1 MMLNRKTHILRYV
14 LLFAFSIFFVVP
26 FGYAI
31 YTSLLSKADIGHL
44 VLPSQWTF
52 ENYRDIFETSDIL
65 IWYKNSIIVT
75 FGILIGNLFV
85 NTTAA
90 YSLAR
95 INFRGRGVVFFL
107 VIGMMMVPYQVMIIP
122 IFSMIVD
129 LKWLNSY
136 QGLIIPFLF
145 QGFLVFL
152 MRQFF
157 LTVPKELEE
166 AAEVDGLSK
175 IGIFYRIM
183 LPLSKG
189 AIGTQI
195 IFSFTGTWNSFV
207 WPVTLV
213 NDSRWYVM
221 TVGLNTLK
229 NRYFEWPNLTMTGV
243 VLLTL
248 PIIIVFLMFQRHMVQ
263 GIATTGLKG

>member
-1 MMLNRKTHILRYV
+1 MKQPVMTSIRYG
-14 LLFAFSIFFVVP
+14 LLSVGTLFFIIP
-26 FGYAI
+26 FVYAI
-31 YTSLLSKADIGHL
+31 YTSLLSKSDID
-44 VLPSQWTF
+44 QWVGLTRLTL
-52 ENYRDIFETSDIL
+52 ENYADVLVNSDMK
-65 IWYKNSIIVT
+65 IWYMNSIIMT
-75 FGILIGNLFV
+75 LGILIGNLFI

-95 INFRGRGVVFFL
+95 LTYRGRSLIFFII
-107 VIGMMMVPYQVMIIP
+107 IGMMMVPYQVTIIP
-122 IFSMIVD
+122 IYSMIVK
-129 LKWLNSY
+129 LGWLNSY
-136 QGLIIPFLF
+136 QGLIIPFMF

-152 MRQFF
+152 MRQFM
-157 LTVPKELEE
+157 LSIPKELEE
-166 AAEVDGLSK
+166 AAEVDGLTK
-175 IGIFYRIM
+175 IGIFFRIIM
-183 LPLSKG
+183 PLSKG

-213 NDSRWYVM
+213 NDSRWYVL

-243 VLLTL
+243 VLLSL
-248 PIIIVFLMFQRHMVQ
+248 PIIIVFLIFQRHLVQ

>member
-1 MMLNRKTHILRYV
+1 MNNNKTQWLRYT
-14 LLFAFSIFFVVP
+14 LLTLCSLFFVVP

-31 YTSLLSKADIGHL
+31 YTSLLSKADIGKL
-44 VLPSQWTF
+44 VSISRLTLS
-52 ENYRDIFETSDIL
+52 NYSDIL
-65 IWYKNSIIVT
+65 LNSDIRIWYMNSIIVT
-75 FGILIGNLFV
+75 LGILVGNLLI

-95 INFRGRGVVFFL
+95 LKYPGRGVVFFL
-107 VIGMMMVPYQVMIIP
+107 IVGMMMVPYQVTIIP
-122 IFSMIVD
+122 IYSMIVK
-129 LKWLNSY
+129 LGWLNSY
-136 QGLIIPFLF
+136 EGLILPFLF

-157 LTVPKELEE
+157 LSIPKELEE
-166 AAEVDGLSK
+166 AAEVDGVTK
-175 IGIFYRIM
+175 IGTFFRII

-213 NDSRWYVM
+213 NDSRWYVL

-248 PIIIVFLMFQRHMVQ
+248 PIIIVFLIFQRNLVQ
-263 GIATTGLKG
+263 SIATTGLKG

>member
-1 MMLNRKTHILRYV
+1 MENRKHSFFRY
-14 LLFAFSIFFVVP
+14 LLLIVFSIFFIVP

-44 VLPSQWTF
+44 VIPTKWTF
-52 ENYRDIFETSDIL
+52 ENYKDVFVNSDLL

-75 FGILIGNLFV
+75 LGILIGNLIV
-85 NTTAA
+85 NTMAA

-95 INFRGRGVVFFL
+95 LNYKGRGVVFFL
-107 VIGMMMVPYQVMIIP
+107 IIGMMMVPYQVMIIP

-129 LKWLNSY
+129 LKWMNSY
-136 QGLIIPFLF
+136 YGLIIPFLF

-157 LTVPKELEE
+157 LTIPKELEE
-166 AAEVDGLSK
+166 AAEVDGLNK
-175 IGIFYRIM
+175 ISIFFRIM

-189 AIGTQI
+189 ALGTQI

-213 NDSRWYVM
+213 NDSRWYVL

-243 VLLTL
+243 VLLTV
-248 PIIIVFLMFQRHMVQ
+248 PIIIVFLIFQRQMEQ

>member
-1 MMLNRKTHILRYV
+1 MMHHPGKTFIRY
-14 LLFAFSIFFVVP
+14 LLLSLCSLFFIIP
-26 FGYAI
+26 FGYAV
-31 YTSLLSKADIGHL
+31 YTSLLSKSDIG
-44 VLPSQWTF
+44 QWVGLSELTF
-52 ENYRDIFETSDIL
+52 ESYKEIFLNSDMS
-65 IWYKNSIIVT
+65 IWYFNSVVVT
-75 FGILIGNLFV
+75 VGILMGNLII
-85 NTTAA
+85 NTMAA
-90 YSLAR
+90 YSLSR
-95 INFRGRGVVFFL
+95 VNYPGRGLFFFMI
-107 VIGMMMVPYQVMIIP
+107 IGMMMIPYQVTIIP
-122 IFSMIVD
+122 IYSMIV
-129 LKWLNSY
+129 KIGWLNSY
-136 QGLIIPFLF
+136 QGLIIPFMF

-152 MRQFF
+152 MRQFMMSI
-157 LTVPKELEE
+157 PKELEE
-166 AAEVDGLSK
+166 AAEVDGLTK
-175 IGIFYRIM
+175 IGTFFRII

-213 NDSRWYVM
+213 NDSRWYVL

-248 PIIIVFLMFQRHMVQ
+248 PIIVVFLIFQRHLVQ

>member
-1 MMLNRKTHILRYV
+1 MTNGKNQWLRYT
-14 LLFAFSIFFVVP
+14 LLALCSLVFIVP
-26 FGYAI
+26 FGYAL
-31 YTSLLSKADIGHL
+31 YTSLLSKADIDRL
-44 VLPSQWTF
+44 VPISRLTF
-52 ENYRDIFETSDIL
+52 TNYSDIL
-65 IWYKNSIIVT
+65 FHSDIKIWYWNSIIVT
-75 FGILIGNLFV
+75 LGILIGNLFI

-95 INFRGRGVVFFL
+95 LQYPGKGLIFFL
-107 VIGMMMVPYQVMIIP
+107 IIGMMMVPYQVTIIP
-122 IFSMIVD
+122 IYSMIVK
-129 LKWLNSY
+129 LGWLNSY
-136 QGLIIPFLF
+136 EGLILPFLF

-157 LTVPKELEE
+157 ITIPKELEE
-166 AAEVDGLSK
+166 AAEVDGVTK
-175 IGIFYRIM
+175 IGTFFRII

-213 NDSRWYVM
+213 NDSRWYVL

-248 PIIIVFLMFQRHMVQ
+248 PIIIVFLIFQRQLVQ

>member
-1 MMLNRKTHILRYV
+1 METGKNKWLRYT
-14 LLFAFSIFFVVP
+14 LLALCSFVFVVP
-26 FGYAI
+26 FGYAL
-31 YTSLLSKADIGHL
+31 YTSLLAKADIDKL
-44 VLPSQWTF
+44 VPINRLTLS
-52 ENYRDIFETSDIL
+52 NYSDIL
-65 IWYKNSIIVT
+65 FNSDILRWYKNSIIVT
-75 FGILIGNLFV
+75 LGILIGNLFI

-95 INFRGRGVVFFL
+95 LRYPGKSLIFFL
-107 VIGMMMVPYQVMIIP
+107 IIGMMMVPYQVTIIP
-122 IFSMIVD
+122 IYSMIVK
-129 LKWLNSY
+129 LGWLNSY
-136 QGLIIPFLF
+136 EGLILPFLF

-157 LTVPKELEE
+157 LTIPKELEE
-166 AAEVDGLSK
+166 AAEVDGVTK
-175 IGIFYRIM
+175 IGTFFRII

-195 IFSFTGTWNSFV
+195 IFSYTGTWNSFV

-213 NDSRWYVM
+213 NDNRMYVL

-243 VLLTL
+243 ILLTI
-248 PIIIVFLMFQRHMVQ
+248 PIIIVFLIFQRHLVQ

>member
-1 MMLNRKTHILRYV
+1 MDNRKSQWLRYT
-14 LLFAFSIFFVVP
+14 LLTICSLVFVVP
-26 FGYAI
+26 FGYAL
-31 YTSLLSKADIGHL
+31 YTSLLSKADIDKL
-44 VLPSQWTF
+44 VALNRLTWT
-52 ENYRDIFETSDIL
+52 NYSDVLLHSDIK

-75 FGILIGNLFV
+75 LGILIGNLFI

-95 INFRGRGVVFFL
+95 LRYPGKALIFFL
-107 VIGMMMVPYQVMIIP
+107 IIGMMMVPYQVTIIP
-122 IFSMIVD
+122 IYSMIVK
-129 LKWLNSY
+129 LGWLNSY
-136 QGLIIPFLF
+136 EGLILPFLF

-157 LTVPKELEE
+157 ITIPRELEE
-166 AAEVDGLSK
+166 AAEVDGVTK
-175 IGIFYRIM
+175 IGIFFRII
-183 LPLSKG
+183 LPLSRG

-195 IFSFTGTWNSFV
+195 IFSYTGTWNSFV

-213 NDSRWYVM
+213 NDSRMYVL

-243 VLLTL
+243 ILLTI
-248 PIIIVFLMFQRHMVQ
+248 PIIIVFLIFQRHLVQ

>member
-1 MMLNRKTHILRYV
+1 MADSRKVHVLRY
-14 LLFAFSIFFVVP
+14 LLLCTFSIFFIVP

-44 VLPSQWTF
+44 VLPGRWTF
-52 ENYRDIFETSDIL
+52 ENYQDIFVNSDVL

-75 FGILIGNLFV
+75 LGILVGNLIV
-85 NTTAA
+85 NTMAA

-95 INFRGRGVVFFL
+95 LNYRGRGVVFFL

-136 QGLIIPFLF
+136 QGLIVPFLF

-157 LTVPKELEE
+157 MTVPRQLEE
-166 AAEVDGLSK
+166 AAEVDGLNK
-175 IGIFYRIM
+175 IGIFTRIM

-213 NDSRWYVM
+213 NDSRWYVL

-243 VLLTL
+243 VLLTV
-248 PIIIVFLMFQRHMVQ
+248 PIIIVFLFFQRHMVQ

>member
-1 MMLNRKTHILRYV
+1 MNNLGKTSIRYA
-14 LLFAFSIFFVVP
+14 LLSLCSIFFILP

-31 YTSLLSKADIGHL
+31 YTSLLGKSDIGHWVGVAQL
-44 VLPSQWTF
+44 TL
-52 ENYRDIFETSDIL
+52 ENYTDVFVNSDMTV
-65 IWYKNSIIVT
+65 WYFNSIVVT
-75 FGILIGNLFV
+75 LGILIGNLAI
-85 NTTAA
+85 NTMAA
-90 YSLAR
+90 YSLSR
-95 INFRGRGVVFFL
+95 LNYPGRGLIFFII
-107 VIGMMMVPYQVMIIP
+107 IGMMMIPYQVTIIP
-122 IFSMIVD
+122 IYSMIVK
-129 LKWLNSY
+129 LGWLNSY
-136 QGLIIPFLF
+136 QGLIIPFMF

-152 MRQFF
+152 MRQFMMSI
-157 LTVPKELEE
+157 PKELEE
-166 AAEVDGLSK
+166 AAEVDGLTK
-175 IGIFYRIM
+175 IGIFFRII

-213 NDSRWYVM
+213 NDSRWYVL

-248 PIIIVFLMFQRHMVQ
+248 PIIVVFLIFQRHLVQ

>member
-1 MMLNRKTHILRYV
+1 MIQNRKVQFLRYL
-14 LLFAFSIFFVVP
+14 LLFVFSIFFIVP

-31 YTSLLSKADIGHL
+31 YTSLLSKSDIDHL
-44 VLPSQWTF
+44 VWPTQWTL
-52 ENYRDIFETSDIL
+52 ENYRDVFTTSDIL
-65 IWYKNSIIVT
+65 TWYKNSIIVT
-75 FGILIGNLFV
+75 FGILFGNLIV
-85 NTTAA
+85 NTMAA

-95 INFRGRGVVFFL
+95 LNYRGRGVVFFL

-129 LKWLNSY
+129 LQWLNSY

-166 AAEVDGLSK
+166 AAEVDGLNK
-175 IGIFYRIM
+175 IGIFFRIM

-189 AIGTQI
+189 ALGTQV

-213 NDSRWYVM
+213 NDSNWYVM

-243 VLLTL
+243 VLLTI
-248 PIIIVFLMFQRHMVQ
+248 PIIIVFMLFQRHMVQ

>member
-1 MMLNRKTHILRYV
+1 MNHPAKTFIRY
-14 LLFAFSIFFVVP
+14 LLLSVCSLVFIIP

-31 YTSLLSKADIGHL
+31 YTSLLSKSDIGHW
-44 VLPSQWTF
+44 VGISQLTF
-52 ENYRDIFETSDIL
+52 ENYKDVFLNSDMTR
-65 IWYKNSIIVT
+65 WYLNSVVVT
-75 FGILIGNLFV
+75 LGILIGNLV
-85 NTTAA
+85 INTTAA
-90 YSLAR
+90 YSLSR
-95 INFRGRGVVFFL
+95 LNYPGRGFIFFII
-107 VIGMMMVPYQVMIIP
+107 IGMMMVPYQVTLIP
-122 IFSMIVD
+122 IYSMIVK
-129 LKWLNSY
+129 LGWLNSY
-136 QGLIIPFLF
+136 QGLIIPFMF

-152 MRQFF
+152 MRQFMMSI
-157 LTVPKELEE
+157 PKELEE
-166 AAEVDGLSK
+166 AAEVDGLTK
-175 IGIFYRIM
+175 IGTFFRII

-213 NDSRWYVM
+213 NDSNWYVL

-248 PIIIVFLMFQRHMVQ
+248 PIIIVFLIFQRHLVQ

>member
-1 MMLNRKTHILRYV
+1 MNSPGKTSIRYT
-14 LLFAFSIFFVVP
+14 LLSLCSIFFVLP

-31 YTSLLSKADIGHL
+31 YTSLLGKSDIGHWVGVTRLTFANYTDVFVNSDMTVWYLNSAL
-44 VLPSQWTF
+44 VTL
-52 ENYRDIFETSDIL
+52 
-65 IWYKNSIIVT
+65 
-75 FGILIGNLFV
+75 GILFGNLAI
-85 NTTAA
+85 NTMAA
-90 YSLAR
+90 YSLSR
-95 INFRGRGVVFFL
+95 LNYPGRGLIFFII
-107 VIGMMMVPYQVMIIP
+107 IGMMMIPYQVTIIP
-122 IFSMIVD
+122 IYSMIVK
-129 LKWLNSY
+129 LGWLNSY
-136 QGLIIPFLF
+136 QGLIVPFMF

-152 MRQFF
+152 MRQFM
-157 LTVPKELEE
+157 LSIPKELEE
-166 AAEVDGLSK
+166 AAEVDGLTK
-175 IGIFYRIM
+175 IGIFFRII

-189 AIGTQI
+189 ALGTQI

-213 NDSRWYVM
+213 NDSRWYVL

-248 PIIIVFLMFQRHMVQ
+248 PIIIVFMIFQRHLVQ